1 MAKQK
6 NFYDT
11 YDALFQKPKWSF
23 FPVTRT
29 DTVKQLPNPNKKVVK
44 PQTKKKKKQKKNK
57 KIIWIGIAVAIG
69 FIVYIDLAEKDD
81 YWDYSASS
89 EDVYPLKEA
98 GLTTTGPVDLEKPLK
113 VTIEENKLLFNQGY
127 QIEIIGD
134 ADIETSGGK
143 NFLILPSTE
152 E

>member
-6 NFYDT
+6 NFMIHMMRFSK
-11 YDALFQKPKWSF
+11 AKMVV

-29 DTVKQLPNPNKKVVK
+29 DTAKQLPNPKKSGK
-44 PQTKKKKKQKKNK
+44 TTDEKKKTKRT

-81 YWDYSASS
+81 YWDYCASS

-98 GLTTTGPVDLEKPLK
+98 GLTTTGPVDLE
-113 VTIEENKLLFNQGY
+113 NH
-127 QIEIIGD
+127 
-134 ADIETSGGK
+134 
-143 NFLILPSTE
+143 
-152 E
+152 

>member
-29 DTVKQLPNPNKKVVK
+29 DTAKQLPTPNKKVVK

-57 KIIWIGIAVAIG
+57 KNYLDRHCCSNW
-69 FIVYIDLAEKDD
+69 L
-81 YWDYSASS
+81 YS
-89 EDVYPLKEA
+89 
-98 GLTTTGPVDLEKPLK
+98 
-113 VTIEENKLLFNQGY
+113 IH
-127 QIEIIGD
+127 
-134 ADIETSGGK
+134 
-143 NFLILPSTE
+143 
-152 E
+152 

>member
-29 DTVKQLPNPNKKVVK
+29 DTAKQLPNSNKKVVK

-57 KIIWIGIAVAIG
+57 KNYLDRHCCSNW
-69 FIVYIDLAEKDD
+69 L
-81 YWDYSASS
+81 YSI
-89 EDVYPLKEA
+89 Y
-98 GLTTTGPVDLEKPLK
+98 
-113 VTIEENKLLFNQGY
+113 
-127 QIEIIGD
+127 
-134 ADIETSGGK
+134 
-143 NFLILPSTE
+143 
-152 E
+152 

>member
-29 DTVKQLPNPNKKVVK
+29 DTAKQLPNPNKKVVK

-57 KIIWIGIAVAIG
+57 
-69 FIVYIDLAEKDD
+69 
-81 YWDYSASS
+81 
-89 EDVYPLKEA
+89 
-98 GLTTTGPVDLEKPLK
+98 
-113 VTIEENKLLFNQGY
+113 
-127 QIEIIGD
+127 
-134 ADIETSGGK
+134 
-143 NFLILPSTE
+143 
-152 E
+152 

>member
-44 PQTKKKKKQKKNK
+44 PQTKNK
-57 KIIWIGIAVAIG
+57 KRT
-69 FIVYIDLAEKDD
+69 K
-81 YWDYSASS
+81 
-89 EDVYPLKEA
+89 
-98 GLTTTGPVDLEKPLK
+98 
-113 VTIEENKLLFNQGY
+113 KLFG
-127 QIEIIGD
+127 
-134 ADIETSGGK
+134 
-143 NFLILPSTE
+143 
-152 E
+152 